1 MLLPINSSLR
11 LYFVSLGKI
20 DLKQVLEAI
29 VSTNVLE
36 LRGVN
41 SS

>member
-1 MLLPINSSLR
+1 MLLPINSPLR
-11 LYFVSLGKI
+11 LYFISLGKI
-20 DLKQVLEAI
+20 DLKQVSEAI